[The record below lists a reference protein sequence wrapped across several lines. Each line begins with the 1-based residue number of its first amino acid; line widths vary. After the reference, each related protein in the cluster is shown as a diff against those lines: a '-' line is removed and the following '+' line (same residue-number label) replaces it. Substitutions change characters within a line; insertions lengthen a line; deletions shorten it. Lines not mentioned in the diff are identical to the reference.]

1 MKLNRMKNCLALI
14 IIVLASFAVQPVFS
28 APITVS
34 AVRYSTSSDRNR
46 MVFDVT
52 GSVKYKLFRLD
63 SPPRLVIDI
72 YNARAVKPLP
82 QPPANNQLINQVRAG
97 AHNKTG
103 ARIVADLTRD
113 STFKSFQLSPNKQYG
128 QRLVIDIYRAPLTAK
143 KSITTK
149 STVSNT
155 SKQQEKIVRTSA
167 ASNTVLSK
175 HSKPNKQ
182 PEHVRSLEPV
192 VDIIIAIDAGHGGK
206 DPGAIGIH
214 KTKEKDVV
222 LAISKKLANLVDASP
237 GMKSYMIRGGDE
249 FIPLRERMKKARKVK
264 ANLFVSIHADALENR
279 NIKGATVYTLSSGGA
294 LREARVWA
302 RRKDQTELVSGI
314 SLHDKDTVL
323 ASVLLDLSQ
332 SATIEASDTVA
343 GYIFSHLKNH
353 GPVLRQKVQKK
364 PYMVLKSPDIPSV
377 LVETAFISNRDEE
390 QKLRSSAFQ
399 ASMARSIFNGIRD
412 YFASRHLPVLQVAER
427 SHRIMRGETLSGI
440 AHHYGVSVEMIREIN
455 HLSGN
460 RIQAGQLLTISPDV

>member
-1 MKLNRMKNCLALI
+1 MKNCLVLILIAL
-14 IIVLASFAVQPVFS
+14 VSFAVQPVVS

-34 AVRYSTSSDRNR
+34 AVRYSASSDRNR

-52 GSVKYKLFRLD
+52 GPVKYKLFRLD
-63 SPPRLVIDI
+63 SPPRLVVDI
-72 YNARAVKPLP
+72 YNAQAVKPLS
-82 QPPANNQLINQVRAG
+82 QPSAKNHLLSQVRAG
-97 AHNKTG
+97 AHNKAG
-103 ARIVADLTRD
+103 ARIVADLTRE
-113 STFKSFQLSPNKQYG
+113 STFKSFQLKPNKQYG

-143 KSITTK
+143 KS
-149 STVSNT
+149 
-155 SKQQEKIVRTSA
+155 VRRKLA
-167 ASNTVLSK
+167 ASNRKNQQAKSARTTVVKNTVVSK
-175 HSKPNKQ
+175 RSKPIVR
-182 PEHVRSLEPV
+182 PVHDRSLELL

-206 DPGAIGIH
+206 DPGAIGIN

-237 GMKSYMIRGGDE
+237 GMKSYMVRSNDE
-249 FIPLRERMKKARKVK
+249 FVPLRERMEKARQVK
-264 ANLFVSIHADALENR
+264 ANLFVSIHADALANR
-279 NIKGATVYTLSSGGA
+279 SIKGATVYTLSSGGA

-343 GYIFSHLKNH
+343 GYIFSHLKNN

-390 QKLRSSAFQ
+390 RKLRSSAFQ
-399 ASMARSIFNGIRD
+399 ASTARSIFNGIRD
-412 YFASRHLPVLQVAER
+412 YFASRRLPVLQVAER

-460 RIQAGQLLTISPDV
+460 RIKAGQLLTISPDV